1 MPEGQP
7 VIFAGGTLM
16 PVSSPPIRD
25 GAVLVEDGRISS
37 VGPLSLVGSENPD
50 AEIRFFPNY
59 ALIPGAVNAHS
70 HLGFRRK
77 DRPEGGTFAGWLSK
91 LIERL
96 PEKESWGAEAA
107 RDSAREAV
115 EAGGRDIYGGSP
127 HGGRAPPP
135 PPSGGAG

>member
-59 ALIPGAVNAHS
+59 ALIPGAVNAHA

-77 DRPEGGTFAGWLSK
+77 DRPEGGTFAGWLTK
-91 LIERL
+91 LIDRL
-96 PEKESWGAEAA
+96 PEKETWTAEAA
-107 RDSAREAV
+107 RDSARRPWKPV
-115 EAGGRDIYGGSP
+115 RRTWPSP
-127 HGGRAPPP
+127 
-135 PPSGGAG
+135 